1 MAAKELYMGVERPI
15 ADKLIAIR
23 EFATRVPSKYLKA
36 KSIAKAGLDIT
47 GRIAGE
53 TASEMIQ
60 EGI

>member
-1 MAAKELYMGVERPI
+1 MGVERPI